1 MATTFSVL
9 NCDQY
14 IKMSPKNPEDAD
26 TPQVMY
32 LLRRADGTAIEMDEE
47 PTGGYNAN
55 DRLRLMKTT
64 QDAVHT
70 GKMKLVW
77 QDENCET
84 ENFDDDARAY
94 MMDGFDTDFYT
105 ALFTSSKIFKLPM
118 VNGDI
123 SGARGIIYQLA
134 VLWIT
139 EQRKK
144 RLQFGKYGGMWSCGQ
159 FSGVWTDFLLQIK
172 CREGFVAPHYYI
184 GVRITTE
191 LEGGT
196 VDRMFG
202 WKPTFKISRLDFFPT
217 APEHGLTTVI
227 FPNYGKPFCSEIEKK
242 IIADEREAEMARK
255 KEAKRIREEAVR
267 HAERLKAMVMMAEA
281 EERRQK
287 LATEA
292 MEASLDETIIA
303 YNAQVKRVK
312 DLITFNREM
321 VAVPLSKRIEA
332 KEAERQREEA
342 ERRHAEKLKQ
352 KEMERLAKHAP
363 AFKTKSK

>member
-1 MATTFSVL
+1 MTPK
-9 NCDQY
+9 DQD
-14 IKMSPKNPEDAD
+14 NAD
-26 TPQVMY
+26 TPQVRY

-47 PTGGYNAN
+47 PTGGHDAN

-64 QDAVHT
+64 QDAVHS

-172 CREGFVAPHYYI
+172 CREGFIAPHYYI

-191 LEGGT
+191 LDGGT

-227 FPNYGKPFCSEIEKK
+227 FPNYGRPFCSEIEKK

-267 HAERLKAMVMMAEA
+267 HAERLKAMMMIAEA
-281 EERRQK
+281 EERRQQREM
-287 LATEA
+287 EA

-312 DLITFNREM
+312 DLITFNREN
-321 VAVPLSKRIEA
+321 VAVPLTKRIEA

-342 ERRHAEKLKQ
+342 ERRHTEKIKQ

>member
-1 MATTFSVL
+1 MSAK
-9 NCDQY
+9 DQ
-14 IKMSPKNPEDAD
+14 DTAD

-32 LLRRADGTAIEMDEE
+32 LLRKADGTAIEMDEE

-64 QDAVHT
+64 QDAIHS
-70 GKMKLVW
+70 GGMKLKW
-77 QDENCET
+77 GDENCET

-94 MMDGFDTDFYT
+94 MMDGWDMDFYT
-105 ALFTSSKIFKLPM
+105 DLFKNEKGARMI
-118 VNGDI
+118 NGDV

-134 VLWIT
+134 VCWFV
-139 EQRKK
+139 EQRGLK
-144 RLQFGKYGGMWSCGQ
+144 RIRFGKYGGMWSCGQ

-172 CREGFVAPHYYI
+172 CREGFVAPYYYI

-191 LEGGT
+191 LEPSIL
-196 VDRMFG
+196 DRLTLG
-202 WKPTFKISRLDFFPT
+202 WKPTFNISRLDFFPT
-217 APEHGLTTVI
+217 APAHGLTTVL
-227 FPNYGKPFCSEIEKK
+227 FPNYGRPFCSEIERIVLTKK
-242 IIADEREAEMARK
+242 KEEELARK
-255 KEAKRIREEAVR
+255 KEQKRIREEAVR

-281 EERRQK
+281 EERRQQR
-287 LATEA
+287 E

-312 DLITFNREM
+312 DLITFNREK

>member
-14 IKMSPKNPEDAD
+14 ITMTPKNPEDAD
-26 TPQVMY
+26 TPQVKY
-32 LLRRADGTAIEMDEE
+32 LLRKADGTEMESDEE

-64 QDAVHT
+64 QDAIHS
-70 GKMKLVW
+70 GSMKLKW
-77 QDENCET
+77 GDEGGET
-84 ENFDDDARAY
+84 ENFDDEARAY
-94 MMDGFDTDFYT
+94 MLDGFDTDFYSD
-105 ALFTSSKIFKLPM
+105 LFKNEKGRMI
-118 VNGDI
+118 NGDV

-134 VLWIT
+134 VCWFV
-139 EQRKK
+139 EQRRQH
-144 RLQFGKYGGMWSCGQ
+144 RLRFGKYGGMWSCGQ

-172 CREGFVAPHYYI
+172 CREGFVAPYYYI

-191 LEGGT
+191 LEIP
-196 VDRMFG
+196 FNNPLK
-202 WKPTFKISRLDFFPT
+202 WKPTFNISRIDFFKT
-217 APEHGLTTVI
+217 APAHGLTTVL
-227 FPNYGKPFCSEIEKK
+227 FPNYGRPFCSEIEKSVLTK
-242 IIADEREAEMARK
+242 KKEAELARK
-255 KEAKRIREEAVR
+255 KEEKRIREEAVR

-281 EERRQK
+281 EERRQQR
-287 LATEA
+287 E

-312 DLITFNREM
+312 DLITFNREK